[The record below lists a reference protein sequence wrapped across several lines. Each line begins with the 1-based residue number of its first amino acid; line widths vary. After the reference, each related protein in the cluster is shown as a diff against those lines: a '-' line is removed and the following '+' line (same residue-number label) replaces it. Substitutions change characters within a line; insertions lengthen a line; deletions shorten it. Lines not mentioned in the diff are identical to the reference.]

1 MEVSMLFLF
10 LHLGLLSLSLLIVE
24 ATVPLLLH
32 CRQQAPPFF
41 LSIPFIDFSGYGYI
55 LEEETFIGFVR
66 LVSGYRLVNH
76 QV

>member
-1 MEVSMLFLF
+1 MLFLF

-41 LSIPFIDFSGYGYI
+41 LSIPFIDFSGYG
-55 LEEETFIGFVR
+55 
-66 LVSGYRLVNH
+66 
-76 QV
+76 